1 LENADGAH
9 ENRAPAGVGADQ
21 RLQYHATARVADLAQ
36 ASQPAAGTATA
47 PVPAPPV
54 APADNPAQRLLSEAA
69 AACGAGDTAGGLITL
84 DRALRI
90 APRHAGLYA
99 AMARC
104 HALAGNAEAAAA
116 AAERGLLYCRGAECR
131 ALARYADD

>member
-1 LENADGAH
+1 M
-9 ENRAPAGVGADQ
+9 
-21 RLQYHATARVADLAQ
+21 ARTRIALLPGLVLISACSTTPPPVSPTSPQ

-69 AACGAGDTAGGLITL
+69 AACGAGDTAGGLVTL